1 MLTSL
6 VLCHNIYVR
15 YNKGNIMTVHALR
28 IELGDVSPEFP
39 IMSDDEYNY
48 FLGKHD
54 WSIQRAS
61 MDAAKSIML
70 KLSMR
75 QDESVD
81 VFSIKGSSAARN
93 YMMALQLYIK
103 NPSLNS
109 MYDKVQ
115 GYAGG
120 ISKSEMLANDS
131 NLNTNHFIK
140 PDTEVFTTRHNAFRI

>member
-1 MLTSL
+1 
-6 VLCHNIYVR
+6 
-15 YNKGNIMTVHALR
+15 MTVHALR
-28 IELGDVSPEFP
+28 IELGDTSVEFP

-70 KLSMR
+70 QLSMR
-75 QDESVD
+75 TDETVD
-81 VFSIKGSSAARN
+81 IFSIKGSSAAKN
-93 YMMALQLYIK
+93 YMQALQMYIK

-109 MYDKVQ
+109 LYDKVQ

-120 ISKSEMLANDS
+120 ISKSDMLANDANS
-131 NLNTNHFIK
+131 DTNRFIK
-140 PDTEVFTTRHNAFRI
+140 PENEVFIYRPGAFRV

>member
-1 MLTSL
+1 
-6 VLCHNIYVR
+6 
-15 YNKGNIMTVHALR
+15 MTVHALR
-28 IELGDVSPEFP
+28 IELGDTSVEFP

-75 QDESVD
+75 TDETVD
-81 VFSIKGSSAARN
+81 IFSIKGSSAAKN
-93 YMMALQLYIK
+93 YMQALQMYIK

-109 MYDKVQ
+109 LYDKVQ

-120 ISKSEMLANDS
+120 ISKSDMLANDANS
-131 NLNTNHFIK
+131 DTNRFIK
-140 PDTEVFTTRHNAFRI
+140 PENEVFIYRPGAFRV